1 RAERRCRRFG
11 GAWAD
16 VMRLALWVRDGEP
29 PERSRRIECVWRDPE
44 KARREIEKLRKEAA
58 KYRTTAKEL
67 EPLAQK
73 AREAEEA
80 QKS

>member
-29 PERSRRIECVWRDPE
+29 PEQPASEQTEPQETVEQPPEGGKTDPWHDPE
-44 KARREIEKLRKEAA
+44 KARREIEKLR
-58 KYRTTAKEL
+58 
-67 EPLAQK
+67 
-73 AREAEEA
+73 
-80 QKS
+80 

>member
-1 RAERRCRRFG
+1 

-29 PERSRRIECVWRDPE
+29 PERSRRIECVWRDPATPTVAQQTEPQETVEQPPEGGKTDPWHDPE

-58 KYRTTAKEL
+58 KYR
-67 EPLAQK
+67 
-73 AREAEEA
+73 
-80 QKS
+80 

>member
-1 RAERRCRRFG
+1 DAIRSSEAQLVKRAERRCRRFG

-29 PERSRRIECVWRDPE
+29 PEGGKTDPWHDPE

-58 KYRTTAKEL
+58 
-67 EPLAQK
+67 
-73 AREAEEA
+73 
-80 QKS
+80 